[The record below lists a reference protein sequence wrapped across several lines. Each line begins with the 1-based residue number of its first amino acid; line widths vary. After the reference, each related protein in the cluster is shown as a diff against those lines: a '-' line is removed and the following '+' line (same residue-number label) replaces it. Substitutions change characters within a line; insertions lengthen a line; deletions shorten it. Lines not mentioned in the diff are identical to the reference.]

1 MKLRGRYISV
11 MVERAGEYV
20 TVGLST
26 ACALAVIASPVEVA
40 ARSSAAKEFRGGRY
54 EYSINIDKLYES
66 SVRKGDTI
74 TWVMDLHSRSLM
86 GTAIVV
92 SQRDNAP
99 TDGYATEAVTLKGVG
114 AMEWADTDSWDLR
127 DAYVTI
133 ADIIDLGN
141 ATSEADEIID
151 FNV

>member
-40 ARSSAAKEFRGGRY
+40 AQSSVAKEFRGGSY

-66 SVRKGDTI
+66 SLRTGDTI
-74 TWVMDLHSRSLM
+74 TWVMDLHSRSLT
-86 GTAIVV
+86 GTAIVA

-99 TDGYATEAVTLKGVG
+99 ADGYATEAVSLKGIG
-114 AMEWADTDSWDLR
+114 AMEWADADSWDLR

-133 ADIIDLGN
+133 ADIIDLGT
-141 ATSEADEIID
+141 AASEADEIID